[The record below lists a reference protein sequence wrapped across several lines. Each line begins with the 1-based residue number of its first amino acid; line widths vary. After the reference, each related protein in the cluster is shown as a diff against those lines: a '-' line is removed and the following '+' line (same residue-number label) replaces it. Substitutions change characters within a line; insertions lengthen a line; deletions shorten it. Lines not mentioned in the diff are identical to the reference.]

1 MNWDLLL
8 QMHDALQWWANRR
21 QTDRVNCF
29 LSYQTPHIK
38 ACYYSTRYNRFTE
51 HEQIHLSWCS
61 LWLWRVSVSWCV
73 AKIFYWCKENRRAS
87 ALQHICQKL
96 NHVVLCRWLH
106 ISIIQIKL
114 AFLLFRLDHSIWSV
128 DAVLAEGLIRLQ
140 RNCFLKCVRISLC
153 LCASLHNEC
162 VTENL

>member
-1 MNWDLLL
+1 
-8 QMHDALQWWANRR
+8 MHDALQWWANRR

-51 HEQIHLSWCS
+51 HEQIHLSWYS

-128 DAVLAEGLIRLQ
+128 DAVLAEGPIRLQ
-140 RNCFLKCVRISLC
+140 RNCFLKRVRISLC
-153 LCASLHNEC
+153 LCASLRNEC